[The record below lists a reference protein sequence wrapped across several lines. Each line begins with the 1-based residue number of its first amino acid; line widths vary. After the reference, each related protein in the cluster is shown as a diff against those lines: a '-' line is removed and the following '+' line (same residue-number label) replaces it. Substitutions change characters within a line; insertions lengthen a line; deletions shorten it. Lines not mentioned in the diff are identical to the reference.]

1 MRTKS
6 ALLPAVPK
14 VLGGWSLAR
23 AGRSSEGKHRYPMP
37 ILRTSRRTS
46 DPGAH
51 ATSRIAQPSPS
62 ARVAG
67 SILQAFRRA
76 RVVQEPEECPYRTGS
91 RRHRRW
97 RFCGVSLSNQ
107 MSVHDRQRS
116 RTSGSVVEHLVRVMV
131 VGLLAAT
138 VPVRRRRLLLC
149 AQSQNPQFDE
159 MIRSKFSVPEYSSA
173 RDPLAHWQV
182 TQVESHEHSM
192 PRPNSNSLALKP
204 CNGNSSGSPNTR

>member
-62 ARVAG
+62 AGVAG

-76 RVVQEPEECPYRTGS
+76 RVVQEPEDLSPPNRQSSPSSVAVLRGFVVKPDVRPQPCPR
-91 RRHRRW
+91 
-97 RFCGVSLSNQ
+97 
-107 MSVHDRQRS
+107 
-116 RTSGSVVEHLVRVMV
+116 
-131 VGLLAAT
+131 GLL
-138 VPVRRRRLLLC
+138 
-149 AQSQNPQFDE
+149 
-159 MIRSKFSVPEYSSA
+159 
-173 RDPLAHWQV
+173 
-182 TQVESHEHSM
+182 
-192 PRPNSNSLALKP
+192 
-204 CNGNSSGSPNTR
+204 PNTPPHAAQPP

>member
-1 MRTKS
+1 MKTKS

-23 AGRSSEGKHRYPMP
+23 A
-37 ILRTSRRTS
+37 RRTS

-62 ARVAG
+62 AGVAG

-107 MSVHDRQRS
+107 MSVHRRS
-116 RTSGSVVEHLVRVMV
+116 DDDDSE
-131 VGLLAAT
+131 
-138 VPVRRRRLLLC
+138 
-149 AQSQNPQFDE
+149 
-159 MIRSKFSVPEYSSA
+159 
-173 RDPLAHWQV
+173 
-182 TQVESHEHSM
+182 
-192 PRPNSNSLALKP
+192 
-204 CNGNSSGSPNTR
+204 